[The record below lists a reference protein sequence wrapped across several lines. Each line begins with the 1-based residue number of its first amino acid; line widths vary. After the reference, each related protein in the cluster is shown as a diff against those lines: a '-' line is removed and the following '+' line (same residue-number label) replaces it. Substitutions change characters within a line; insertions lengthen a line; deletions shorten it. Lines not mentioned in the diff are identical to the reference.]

1 MAIRQIKEG
10 KYPAVL
16 KKYGGQAV
24 LVGINCDEK
33 TKEHTC
39 RIDFV

>member
-16 KKYGGQAV
+16 KKYGGKVV
-24 LVGINCDEK
+24 LVGINYDEK